1 MRLVALALTLLI
13 TNAMAARIVIGTKSP
28 NSGEAFEKNLSPMES
43 KALVADEADL
53 IGGFN
58 YWVDSMVATPNQEN
72 AGSCLF
78 MSHTASV
85 EAILNQK
92 EGYRKYDLSERY
104 FMNLSKANIGDNL
117 IDNWITDT
125 IYRLNVEQKVYT
137 NEVYPYKKD
146 WYKIVGGTRVD
157 AEPEEEG
164 AYYGIKANW
173 VVNLDQLTHAPAIK
187 TPKFKRD
194 ILFEDGNRW
203 NVGTAPSDIVETV
216 KKALETKKGP
226 VVVIYNHTGFW
237 HAVMVGGYNDTITNH
252 GCPFVSEF
260 PHKMNARA
268 LEIREEAAAQ
278 TDESERARLERKA
291 RLFEKRGKQVEDSFN
306 AAGGCSNQ
314 GAFYVR
320 DSIYSDPTQPLYDY
334 DPNRTGEE
342 RHLGPRVI
350 LREYEWLRH
359 MANHVMQ
366 IYVAQ

>member
-1 MRLVALALTLLI
+1 MYTRHLRIGGPLHLLESFGRINKQIRYFQRLSTSQRDLTLSDCFNNLYNSLTYQGFDFMRLLALALTLLI

-104 FMNLSKANIGDNL
+104 FMNLSKANVGDNL

-137 NEVYPYKKD
+137 NEVFPYKKD

-157 AEPEEEG
+157 G
-164 AYYGIKANW
+164 GIRANRPQMILTRPFGVLFKA
-173 VVNLDQLTHAPAIK
+173 I
-187 TPKFKRD
+187 
-194 ILFEDGNRW
+194 
-203 NVGTAPSDIVETV
+203 
-216 KKALETKKGP
+216 
-226 VVVIYNHTGFW
+226 
-237 HAVMVGGYNDTITNH
+237 
-252 GCPFVSEF
+252 
-260 PHKMNARA
+260 
-268 LEIREEAAAQ
+268 
-278 TDESERARLERKA
+278 
-291 RLFEKRGKQVEDSFN
+291 
-306 AAGGCSNQ
+306 Q
-314 GAFYVR
+314 GLA
-320 DSIYSDPTQPLYDY
+320 
-334 DPNRTGEE
+334 
-342 RHLGPRVI
+342 
-350 LREYEWLRH
+350 
-359 MANHVMQ
+359 
-366 IYVAQ
+366 